1 MLTITGYRECI
12 NSENKSFFT
21 LTLESGIEMIQS
33 QKTGQFYA
41 SSKRATITSTFNED
55 VCKSLVGT
63 TIAGRIEKMSC
74 DPYSYVIPETGEQV
88 ELSHRYS
95 YVPNEETNH
104 YSEPERLS
112 NSPKVAIEELELAH

>member
-1 MLTITGYRECI
+1 MLTITGYKECI

-33 QKTGQFYA
+33 QSTGRFYA
-41 SSKRATITSTFNED
+41 SSRKTSITSTFNED

-74 DPYSYVIPETGEQV
+74 DPYSYVIPETGEHV
-88 ELSHRYS
+88 ELSHRYN
-95 YVPNEETNH
+95 YVPNEEANH
-104 YSEPERLS
+104 YPEQQRS
-112 NSPKVAIEELELAH
+112 THSQHEDMELAY